1 MPSIPRL
8 CTVEAD
14 LNSSEKA
21 DQRHQA
27 QDLKVKRRELTAVTQ
42 RRALCLICLLHD
54 WYDEKSRWF

>member
-21 DQRHQA
+21 DKRHQA
-27 QDLKVKRRELTAVTQ
+27 QDLKVKRRELTAVAQ
-42 RRALCLICLLHD
+42 RRALCLDFLHD

>member
-21 DQRHQA
+21 DKGHQA
-27 QDLKVKRRELTAVTQ
+27 QDLKVKRRELSAVAQ
-42 RRALCLICLLHD
+42 RRVLCLNCCVICM
-54 WYDEKSRWF
+54 KNRWF